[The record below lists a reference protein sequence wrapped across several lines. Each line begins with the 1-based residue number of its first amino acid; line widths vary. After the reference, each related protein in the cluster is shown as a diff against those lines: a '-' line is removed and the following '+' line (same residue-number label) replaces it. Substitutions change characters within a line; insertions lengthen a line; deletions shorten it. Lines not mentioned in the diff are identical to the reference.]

1 MRDVAED
8 CEDIDA
14 EVQAYTNLTN
24 VLQLSADY
32 KNAIITAKR
41 ILQIAWYRN
50 DYQTELH
57 AYELL
62 ARQHYY
68 R

>member
-24 VLQLSADY
+24 VLQLSSDY

-50 DYQTELH
+50 DY
-57 AYELL
+57 
-62 ARQHYY
+62 
-68 R
+68 